1 MGGSILSGL
10 PYSWEQGL
18 VILGFTLVLFL
29 IVIVISILK
38 KIGIAKEYTIALMRG
53 SIQLFITAGVLY
65 FLFEFEWWYYPI
77 WLILIAMILMGG
89 YTSAKRASKMPKA
102 YKITTPSILMGG
114 TIVLA
119 ILWITGA
126 MPPQPQFVIPLS
138 GMVFGNAMT
147 ICSLALNR
155 LIREFETN
163 KPALETMLSLGATPK
178 EAMEEYA
185 RMSVKAALIPNIDSL
200 KTLGIIFIPGAMAGL
215 LIAGTNPILAAE
227 YQIIVYLMILGGGII
242 TSLMAVYLARKM
254 LFTKAYQLAE
264 WI

>member
-1 MGGSILSGL
+1 MSGL
-10 PYSWEQGL
+10 PYTWEEGL
-18 VILGFTLVLFL
+18 VILGLTLILFVM
-29 IVIVISILK
+29 VILISIWK
-38 KIGIAKEYTIALMRG
+38 KIGVAKEYTIALVRG
-53 SIQLFITAGVLY
+53 SLQLFITAAVLF

-89 YTSAKRASKMPKA
+89 YTSAKRAGKMPGA
-102 YKITTPSILMGG
+102 YRITTPSILVGG
-114 TIVLA
+114 TVVLTV
-119 ILWITGA
+119 LWATGA
-126 MPPQPQFVIPLS
+126 MPAEPQFVIPLS

-163 KPALETMLSLGATPK
+163 KPALETMLSLGASPK
-178 EAMEEYA
+178 EAMEEYS

-242 TSLMAVYLARKM
+242 TSLMAVYLARKL

-264 WI
+264 WL

>member
-1 MGGSILSGL
+1 MGLTLILF
-10 PYSWEQGL
+10 
-18 VILGFTLVLFL
+18 V

-38 KIGIAKEYTIALMRG
+38 KIGVAREYTIALLRG
-53 SIQLFITAGVLY
+53 SIQLFITAGILY
-65 FLFEFEWWYYPI
+65 FLVEFQWWYYPI

-89 YTSAKRASKMPKA
+89 YTSAKRAGKMPRA
-102 YKITTPSILMGG
+102 YRVTTPSILVGG
-114 TIVLA
+114 TIVLV
-119 ILWITGA
+119 ILWATGA
-126 MPPQPQFVIPLS
+126 MPAEPQFVIPLS

-178 EAMEEYA
+178 DAMEAYA

-242 TSLMAVYLARKM
+242 TSLMAVYLARKT

-264 WI
+264 WL